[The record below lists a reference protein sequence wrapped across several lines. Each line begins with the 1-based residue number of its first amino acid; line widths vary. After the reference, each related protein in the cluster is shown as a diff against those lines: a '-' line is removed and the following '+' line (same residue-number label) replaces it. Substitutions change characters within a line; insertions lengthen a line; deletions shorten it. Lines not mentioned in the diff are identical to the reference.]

1 MEQEAIYFREN
12 GIIISAF
19 HKNKKPI
26 NINEVAVERIA
37 LSDKK
42 SLSKDSFKYFI
53 GYSHERNAFLSPLC
67 IKLPQMNVYTK
78 YCHKNNKYMNHLVKD
93 EKTLKKIF
101 KNME

>member
-42 SLSKDSFKYFI
+42 PLSKDSFKYFI
-53 GYSHERNAFLSPLC
+53 GYRHEGNAFPSALC
-67 IKLPQMNVYTK
+67 IELPQMNEYAKYFNKNRKYT
-78 YCHKNNKYMNHLVKD
+78 NHLVKD
-93 EKTLKKIF
+93 EKTLRKF

>member
-26 NINEVAVERIA
+26 NINEVDVERIA

-42 SLSKDSFKYFI
+42 SLNKNSFKYFI
-53 GYSHERNAFLSPLC
+53 GYRHEGNTFPSSLC
-67 IKLPQMNVYTK
+67 IELPQMNEYAKYFNKNRKYT
-78 YCHKNNKYMNHLVKD
+78 NHLVKD
-93 EKTLKKIF
+93 EKTLRKF